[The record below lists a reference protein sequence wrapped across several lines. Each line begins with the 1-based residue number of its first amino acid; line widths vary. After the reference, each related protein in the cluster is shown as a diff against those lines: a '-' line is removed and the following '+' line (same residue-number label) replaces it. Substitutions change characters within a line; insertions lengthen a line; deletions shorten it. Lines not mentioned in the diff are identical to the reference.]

1 MSLNPINSL
10 NTNTTALSDSPLLGG
25 TSAAQN
31 TPSSPV
37 SGPQFSAFFER
48 MMHPSFAQD
57 HKNNP
62 PTTSLS
68 APVLGANLTEVGN
81 TGMLNSTPGSL
92 GGLPFA
98 NFLGGTDLSALS
110 GTSAFGDLGH
120 SSQPQAF
127 APAHNSGFGADSA
140 SLGTSSA
147 WGSTSRSPSPPST
160 HTSVNRSQTH
170 EARTTRAD
178 DEHSAPS
185 ARRSQ
190 SNDNTSTQD
199 NHSRQDA
206 NSTSSTN
213 SAATAQSTNAH
224 EHLQRREQSSRPGGE
239 PNPKTSA
246 AVDQD
251 PNAPKPASTLGGIST
266 ADSTTPDGVDPLASA
281 NTEQP
286 NPAAS
291 SRLTLATMALE
302 QQRLQNATSSLPIA
316 NASVTSEASSPDSA
330 QNNDSALGTDL
341 SGVDSRGT
349 NALKTVALGNNAQII
364 TASSDAPNEKSLAD
378 FARSMG
384 FDEGAISELFGP
396 DANAL
401 MLNAAALQA
410 GQLNSS
416 AMNAGALNTV
426 TSAANALANQ
436 TSTPGLTLTTNAA
449 SLATL
454 TLNSSASAND
464 NTLTAAQTA
473 ASAAMLTS
481 NSLGTALNPLSHL
494 PVSGQNG
501 SVLTSPALALNNPI
515 AAALSGNG
523 SSSLLQANAST
534 TLGTNPAITTLSDM
548 SDLMEQAGINTAEAK
563 IAFSAQTMA
572 SSRMSGAMASNATN
586 PASTLSVLNM
596 AGSNLSSAAI
606 ETLQTAFNQ
615 LNGKGAFSTEDS
627 KAFDV
632 GLGATANPA
641 GVDSTP
647 GVVATLDLSGQ
658 STQNGGSNS
667 ANSGNPT
674 ASNAN
679 ATSQNPLN
687 MADTYEQLSNQLANE
702 LSKRMNDQISQGQ
715 WKMKFALKPSSL
727 GIVDISLEMKDGK
740 LAAVLQSDNA
750 LTQNLLQHGS
760 QQLKDNLSV
769 LGLNQASVLVGQG
782 SGGGASAQG
791 QGSAND
797 GHNPFANNSQN
808 ASSVNDLTQ
817 ASSTVADAPITGNS
831 NNALLDTFV

>member
-1 MSLNPINSL
+1 
-10 NTNTTALSDSPLLGG
+10 
-25 TSAAQN
+25 
-31 TPSSPV
+31 
-37 SGPQFSAFFER
+37 
-48 MMHPSFAQD
+48 MHPSFAQD
-57 HKNNP
+57 HQNNLP
-62 PTTSLS
+62 SPSLN
-68 APVLGANLTEVGN
+68 APALGANLTEVGN
-81 TGMLNSTPGSL
+81 TAMLNSTPGSL

-120 SSQPQAF
+120 SSRPQAF
-127 APAHNSGFGADSA
+127 APAHNSGFGADSVSSGA
-140 SLGTSSA
+140 SSSWGTTA
-147 WGSTSRSPSPPST
+147 RSQPST
-160 HTSVNRSQTH
+160 HTSANRTHAH
-170 EARTTRAD
+170 EARTSRSED
-178 DEHSAPS
+178 DHNAPS
-185 ARRSQ
+185 TRRSQ
-190 SNDNTSTQD
+190 ANDNTSTQD
-199 NHSRQDA
+199 SHTRQDSS
-206 NSTSSTN
+206 STSSA
-213 SAATAQSTNAH
+213 STAQSANAH
-224 EHLQRREQSSRPGGE
+224 EHLQRREQASRPAGE

-246 AVDQD
+246 AVEQD
-251 PNAPKPASTLGGIST
+251 PNAPKPASTLSGLSPT
-266 ADSTTPDGVDPLASA
+266 EPTTPDAVDPSASA
-281 NTEQP
+281 NAEQP
-286 NPAAS
+286 SQSAS
-291 SRLTLATMALE
+291 SRLTLATIALE
-302 QQRLQNATSSLPIA
+302 QQRLQNATSPA
-316 NASVTSEASSPDSA
+316 ASVTIDASSPDSA
-330 QNNDSALGTDL
+330 QNNDSALATDP
-341 SGVDSRGT
+341 SGVDSHVT

-364 TASSDAPNEKSLAD
+364 TSSSDAPNEKSLAD

-410 GQLNSS
+410 GQLNTS

-454 TLNSSASAND
+454 TLSSTASASD
-464 NTLTAAQTA
+464 NALTSAQTA

-481 NSLGTALNPLSHL
+481 NTLGTALNPLSHL

-501 SVLTSPALALNNPI
+501 SVLSSPSLALNNPI
-515 AAALSGNG
+515 AAVLSGNG

-534 TLGTNPAITTLSDM
+534 TLGNNPAITTLSDM

-632 GLGATANPA
+632 GLGAAANPA

-667 ANSGNPT
+667 ANSGNPMT
-674 ASNAN
+674 SNAN
-679 ATSQNPLN
+679 ALSQNPLN
-687 MADTYEQLSNQLANE
+687 MADTYEQLSDQLANE

-727 GIVDISLEMKDGK
+727 GVVDISLEMRDGK

-769 LGLNQASVLVGQG
+769 LGLNQASVQVGLG

>member
-1 MSLNPINSL
+1 
-10 NTNTTALSDSPLLGG
+10 
-25 TSAAQN
+25 
-31 TPSSPV
+31 
-37 SGPQFSAFFER
+37 
-48 MMHPSFAQD
+48 
-57 HKNNP
+57 
-62 PTTSLS
+62 
-68 APVLGANLTEVGN
+68 
-81 TGMLNSTPGSL
+81 
-92 GGLPFA
+92 
-98 NFLGGTDLSALS
+98 
-110 GTSAFGDLGH
+110 
-120 SSQPQAF
+120 
-127 APAHNSGFGADSA
+127 
-140 SLGTSSA
+140 
-147 WGSTSRSPSPPST
+147 
-160 HTSVNRSQTH
+160 
-170 EARTTRAD
+170 
-178 DEHSAPS
+178 
-185 ARRSQ
+185 
-190 SNDNTSTQD
+190 
-199 NHSRQDA
+199 
-206 NSTSSTN
+206 
-213 SAATAQSTNAH
+213 
-224 EHLQRREQSSRPGGE
+224 
-239 PNPKTSA
+239 
-246 AVDQD
+246 
-251 PNAPKPASTLGGIST
+251 
-266 ADSTTPDGVDPLASA
+266 
-281 NTEQP
+281 
-286 NPAAS
+286 
-291 SRLTLATMALE
+291 MALE
-302 QQRLQNATSSLPIA
+302 QQRLQNATIPSTTPATSPETSV
-316 NASVTSEASSPDSA
+316 ASGASTIDSA
-330 QNNDSALGTDL
+330 QNNDIALTSGP
-341 SGVDSRGT
+341 SGVDNPAA

-410 GQLNSS
+410 GQLNTN
-416 AMNAGALNTV
+416 AMNAGALNSV
-426 TSAANALANQ
+426 ASAANAMANPS
-436 TSTPGLTLTTNAA
+436 STPGLTLTTNAA

-454 TLNSSASAND
+454 TLNTSASASD
-464 NTLTAAQTA
+464 NALTPAQTA

-494 PVSGQNG
+494 PVSGQND
-501 SVLTSPALALNNPI
+501 SVLSSPTLALNNPI

-523 SSSLLQANAST
+523 TSSLLQANAST
-534 TLGTNPAITTLSDM
+534 TLGNHPAITTLSDM
-548 SDLMEQAGINTAEAK
+548 SDMMEQAGINTAEAK

-632 GLGATANPA
+632 GLGAATHPA

-679 ATSQNPLN
+679 VLSQNPLN
-687 MADTYEQLSNQLANE
+687 MAETYEQLSNQLANE
-702 LSKRMNDQISQGQ
+702 LSQRMNDQISQGQ

-727 GIVDISLEMKDGK
+727 GVVDISLEMKDGK

-791 QGSAND
+791 QGSTND